1 MEYLER
7 NRTLR
12 EDPGELLPGA
22 RSVIVVAL
30 NYHQSAPA
38 RPHDEPRGRVAMYAW
53 GRDYHRL
60 MKKRLWKLVDGL
72 RAAVAEPFEARVCVD
87 TAPIVERELAARAG
101 LGWIGKNTMVLN
113 REQGSYFFLGEVFTT
128 LALAADEP
136 VTDHCGSCTRCLD
149 ACPTDA
155 FPAAYEMDAS
165 RCISYLTIELR
176 EAIDE
181 EFKPLMGDWVYGCD
195 VCQEVCPYNR
205 EAPATIDP
213 ALKVREPAPWPR
225 LSELRGWTE
234 SEYAERLRGSAMK
247 RAKLGMF
254 VRNAGIASAN
264 QE

>member
-1 MEYLER
+1 
-7 NRTLR
+7 
-12 EDPGELLPGA
+12 
-22 RSVIVVAL
+22 
-30 NYHQSAPA
+30 
-38 RPHDEPRGRVAMYAW
+38 
-53 GRDYHRL
+53 L

-72 RAAVAEPFEARVCVD
+72 REAVAEPFEARVCVD

-101 LGWIGKNTMVLN
+101 IGWIGKNTMVLN

-128 LALAADEP
+128 LALPADEP

-149 ACPTDA
+149 ACPTGA

-176 EAIDE
+176 ETIGE

-225 LSELRGWTE
+225 LSELRNWTE

-254 VRNAGIASAN
+254 HRNAGIASSN
-264 QE
+264 QK